1 VGGLRGIKRME
12 FPLLVQK
19 KAFVRCCR
27 DGVPHCEFR
36 GIEINAR
43 IGIIYGHVI
52 SAGLGGEPMLDEPG
66 GTLTAILPAEHEIP
80 HLALSVRQP
89 WAWALLYA
97 GKDLENRDWRPT
109 IPGPKQ
115 RGWIAI
121 HASKGMTK
129 AYYQEAAAYMRDR
142 LGIICPGPQDLPR
155 GGIVGSVVIVDLVTK
170 SDSPWFFGPYAF
182 VLRDARPCSFRPASG
197 VLGFFK
203 WERS

>member
-1 VGGLRGIKRME
+1 M
-12 FPLLVQK
+12 
-19 KAFVRCCR
+19 
-27 DGVPHCEFR
+27 
-36 GIEINAR
+36 
-43 IGIIYGHVI
+43 
-52 SAGLGGEPMLDEPG
+52 
-66 GTLTAILPAEHEIP
+66 EHEIP
-80 HLALSVRQP
+80 HLAALSVRQP
-89 WAWALLYA
+89 WAWALFYA

-109 IPGPKQ
+109 NPGLKQ

-155 GGIVGSVVIVDLVTK
+155 GGIVGSVVIVNLVTK

-182 VLRDARPCSFRPASG
+182 VLRDARPSSFRPASG
-197 VLGFFK
+197 MLGFFK